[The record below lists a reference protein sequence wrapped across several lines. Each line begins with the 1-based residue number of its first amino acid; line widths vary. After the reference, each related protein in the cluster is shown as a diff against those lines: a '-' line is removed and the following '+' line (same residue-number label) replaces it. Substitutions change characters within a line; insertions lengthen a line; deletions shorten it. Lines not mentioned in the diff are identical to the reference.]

1 MISGLRLLLG
11 AATRVNLLGLV
22 RTAKVTAHKR
32 CLSQIATPS
41 SRRGRLADPVVK
53 SEIMEEV
60 QAEEDMWNVDFDAE
74 VIKILTKVNDAVVP
88 MIELNEGFSVE
99 FAPSEPSLTVI
110 TVKGKLSLTV
120 DKDQAL
126 LNLQSFL
133 SGAQHYYFDAEE
145 REWLSKRDSHS
156 LRGVVT
162 RDLIRHSRGCPD
174 LGDKQ

>member
-1 MISGLRLLLG
+1 MLSGLRLSFG
-11 AATRVNLLGLV
+11 AVARVSPLGLG
-22 RTAKVTAHKR
+22 RTVKLTTQKR
-32 CLSQIATPS
+32 CLSKIATPS
-41 SRRGRLADPVVK
+41 SRRGRLADPIVK
-53 SEIMEEV
+53 AEIISEV
-60 QAEEDMWNVDFDAE
+60 QAEEEMWDVDFDAE
-74 VIKILTKVNDAVVP
+74 VNKILTKVNDAVVP

-99 FAPSEPSLTVI
+99 FAPSEPSLTII
-110 TVKGKLSLTV
+110 TMKGKLSLTV

-174 LGDKQ
+174 LDDKN